1 MSFRKLGGRVVA
13 ALKEPKSADKYVPSV
28 DIMMS
33 SISEIFGQK
42 IMGVVLTGMGSD
54 GKTGMLEIKKNGG
67 YTIVESEE
75 TAVVFGMPSE
85 VIKAGAAEKVLP
97 ISKIPIEMIKAVRRT
112 E

>member
-1 MSFRKLGGRVVA
+1 MLHSRNRRA
-13 ALKEPKSADKYVPSV
+13 WDKYVPSV

-33 SISEIFGQK
+33 SIAEIFGPK
-42 IMGVVLTGMGSD
+42 IMGIVLTGMGSD

-97 ISKIPIEMIKAVRRT
+97 ISKIPLEMIKVVGRRD
-112 E
+112 